1 MATLTYDPSEAQP
14 GELSAEEQDSLA
26 VGESMEQQQEQLLAG
41 KFKDAEDLEKAYIE
55 LQSKL
60 GSKDEQVQTPNQGEE
75 GSSEETEVT
84 ESFLNTLWEE
94 SQAEGITEETV
105 KKLESM
111 NPGEL
116 AKMYLDERASSQQP
130 LATSEDAKFLRDQVG
145 GDEAYKTLISWASE
159 NFTEQEVS
167 MYDSIMN
174 TGDPNAMYFAIQA
187 LSNRY
192 QQNNSIEGQLLTGK
206 TAPSTAEGFRS
217 QAEVVRAMS
226 DPRYDTD
233 PAYRQDVAAKLE
245 RSDINF

>member
-1 MATLTYDPSEAQP
+1 MATLTYNPTESTE
-14 GELSAEEQDSLA
+14 GELNADEQESLA
-26 VGESMEQQQEQLLAG
+26 VGEQMEQQQEQLLAG

-60 GSKDEQVQTPNQGEE
+60 GKPEEQAEPEQPTEE
-75 GSSEETEVT
+75 EAPEEAN
-84 ESFLNTLWEE
+84 FLNTLWEE
-94 SQAEGITEETV
+94 SQAEGITEDTV
-105 KKLESM
+105 KKLEAM
-111 NPGEL
+111 NSGEL
-116 AKMYLDERASSQQP
+116 AKMYLDERAANQQP
-130 LATSEDAKFLRDQVG
+130 QATSEDAKFLRDQVG
-145 GDEAYKTLISWASE
+145 GDEAYKTLITWASE

-192 QQNNSIEGQLLTGK
+192 QQSNSIEGQLITGK
-206 TAPSTAEGFRS
+206 TAPSTSEGFRS

-233 PAYRQDVAAKLE
+233 PAYRRDVANKLE
-245 RSDINF
+245 QSNIDF

>member
-26 VGESMEQQQEQLLAG
+26 VGEQMEQQQQQLLAG

-60 GSKDEQVQTPNQGEE
+60 GSKDEVQTTDQGD
-75 GSSEETEVT
+75 EETSQEEV
-84 ESFLNTLWEE
+84 ESESSFLDTLWEE
-94 SQAEGITEETV
+94 SQSEGITEETV

-116 AKMYLDERASSQQP
+116 AKMYLDERAANQQP
-130 LATSEDAKFLRDQVG
+130 QATAEDAKFLREQVG
-145 GDEAYKTLISWASE
+145 GDEAYKTLITWASE

-206 TAPSTAEGFRS
+206 TAPSTVEGFRS

-245 RSDINF
+245 RSNIDF